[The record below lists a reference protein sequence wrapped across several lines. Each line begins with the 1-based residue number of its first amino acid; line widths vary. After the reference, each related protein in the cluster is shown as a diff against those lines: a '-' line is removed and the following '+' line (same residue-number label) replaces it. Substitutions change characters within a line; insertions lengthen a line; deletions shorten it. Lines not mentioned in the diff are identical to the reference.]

1 MFSKRL
7 NYTVRLTNPTSIAS
21 MQTVGATGAI
31 HMGGRFLKA
40 HYPAWQGSDCKVY
53 LPKDTWGMEYS
64 SSYSLRCSLN
74 YFPVNHRN
82 LFKTLGI
89 QLVDLPYYDPSIK
102 SLNWNAFK
110 AAIESLPPKSVVLI
124 QTNAHNPTGCDPTP
138 SQWQELIQVFLTRR
152 HFAFLDSAYLGLVSG
167 DSDSDASTIGMFEA
181 AGVPLLLAATFG
193 KSFGLYGERVGMLS
207 VIAPNPEIKARMQ
220 KQMALLARSETGSS
234 PAFGAKI
241 VEVAL
246 GDEKIKAVWA
256 EDVKGIATELRR
268 RRQVLRNE
276 LELVGTPGQWD
287 FLTRQVGMFSWV
299 VLIVMLS
306 SSAVDPLTVS
316 QIPRPYAIPAGI
328 FADGESSLH

>member
-1 MFSKRL
+1 M
-7 NYTVRLTNPTSIAS
+7 
-21 MQTVGATGAI
+21 
-31 HMGGRFLKA
+31 
-40 HYPAWQGSDCKVY
+40 
-53 LPKDTWGMEYS
+53 
-64 SSYSLRCSLN
+64 
-74 YFPVNHRN
+74 
-82 LFKTLGI
+82 
-89 QLVDLPYYDPSIK
+89 
-102 SLNWNAFK
+102 
-110 AAIESLPPKSVVLI
+110 
-124 QTNAHNPTGCDPTP
+124 
-138 SQWQELIQVFLTRR
+138 
-152 HFAFLDSAYLGLVSG
+152 SG
-167 DSDSDASTIGMFEA
+167 DPDSDASTIGMFEA

-220 KQMALLARSETGSS
+220 KQMALLARPETGSS

-328 FADGESSLH
+328 FADGE

>member
-53 LPKDTWGMEYS
+53 LPKDTW
-64 SSYSLRCSLN
+64 
-74 YFPVNHRN
+74 VNHRN

-89 QLVDLPYYDPSIK
+89 QLVGLPYYDPSIK

-124 QTNAHNPTGCDPTP
+124 QTTAHNPTGCDPTP

-167 DSDSDASTIGMFEA
+167 DPDLDASTISMFEA

-241 VEVAL
+241 VEVVL

-287 FLTRQVGMFSWV
+287 FLTRQVGMFSY
-299 VLIVMLS
+299 LDLTPSQLEFLRTENHLYIDGNGRLS
-306 SSAVDPLTVS
+306 FA
-316 QIPRPYAIPAGI
+316 AINTEGI
-328 FADGESSLH
+328 KLLARGINNMIKNNVA